1 MCAKER
7 SQWAVGVCERK
18 WVRITC
24 AAYVQFWMIAI
35 GAAKPAGRSAASHWH
50 LRRQTEGAR
59 RERLTRV
66 VGGWMERRCASVR
79 RVVAYHAVGWSIA
92 AFG

>member
-1 MCAKER
+1 MERAKAGRVKER
-7 SQWAVGVCERK
+7 VRRK
-18 WVRITC
+18 SDVFEGMC

-50 LRRQTEGAR
+50 
-59 RERLTRV
+59 
-66 VGGWMERRCASVR
+66 
-79 RVVAYHAVGWSIA
+79 HAVGWSIA